1 MTMMVCESVLSASFI
16 GHSSEG
22 LVIHFVIVCMC
33 YVNVGRSVDDL
44 KYRNM
49 GEHIH
54 YIAFACIFS
63 FSDVLC
69 LIWNCCF

>member
-33 YVNVGRSVDDL
+33 HVNVGISIDDL

-54 YIAFACIFS
+54 YIDDLLAFSVFKM
-63 FSDVLC
+63 FYV
-69 LIWNCCF
+69 